1 MVAAMAIAADKL
13 ALVLFLATA
22 AAAIAAVQAGES
34 AGLRRLPSVA
44 AAAAGTRFNSKIVV
58 SLDLFQKL

>member
-34 AGLRRLPSVA
+34 AGLRRPPSV

-58 SLDLFQKL
+58 SLDLFKKL